1 MGSRAEPSAMNSPSG
16 SATLIASAD
25 DNVLRSAPPPAS
37 WTNDLAPVAASD
49 WSYQRAAHLID
60 RAGFGA
66 TPDEIARLAAMTPE
80 QAVASLMDY
89 GAVPNDHLT
98 PFHPSGGGFPNRHSV
113 PPTRPA
119 TAQSTQH
126 PS

>member
-1 MGSRAEPSAMNSPSG
+1 MESRAEPSAMNSPSG

-80 QAVASLMDY
+80 QAGASLMDY
-89 GAVPNDHLT
+89 GAVPNDHLS
-98 PFHPSGGGFPNRHSV
+98 PFDPSRAGDPSQRGFP
-113 PPTRPA
+113 PTGPA
-119 TAQSTQH
+119 AD
-126 PS
+126 